1 MMCRLFIF
9 CALWG
14 TSMTAAAVGVG
25 DRAPN
30 KTLKDQHG
38 TEVVLESL
46 WARGIVVLY
55 FYPKDDT
62 PGCTA
67 EAKGFRDDYEDFLAA
82 GAQVVGVSSDSVD
95 SHRRF
100 AQKYRLPF
108 TLLADPDGGLRR
120 AFAVPSTLGVL
131 AGRVTYV
138 IDTKGVV
145 RMVFNSQLR
154 AKRHIVEALQTVQY
168 LANEAASAA
177 KSRP

>member
-1 MMCRLFIF
+1 MRTLCIL

-38 TEVVLESL
+38 TEVSLASL
-46 WARGIVVLY
+46 WARGVVVLY

-67 EAKGFRDDYEDFLAA
+67 QAKGFRDEYEDFLAA
-82 GAQVVGVSSDSVD
+82 GAQVVGVSSDSVE
-95 SHRRF
+95 SHRAF

-108 TLLADPDGGLRR
+108 TLLADRDEGLRR
-120 AFAVPSTLGVL
+120 AFAVPSTLGVI

-138 IDTKGVV
+138 IDPKGVV

-154 AKRHIVEALQTVQY
+154 AKRHIVEALQTVQH

-177 KSRP
+177 KPKP